1 MKEIP
6 LDMYIGT
13 DYVYQLMLNIYIYRI
28 SNLFDSQRYVD
39 IFGIQNN
46 VRKVKLHFDM
56 CVVPFYGSRLRR
68 FE

>member
-6 LDMYIGT
+6 LDMYK
-13 DYVYQLMLNIYIYRI
+13 YPFYIYRI
-28 SNLFDSQRYVD
+28 SNLFYSQRYVD
-39 IFGIQNN
+39 IFEIQNN

-68 FE
+68 FEKMQRN